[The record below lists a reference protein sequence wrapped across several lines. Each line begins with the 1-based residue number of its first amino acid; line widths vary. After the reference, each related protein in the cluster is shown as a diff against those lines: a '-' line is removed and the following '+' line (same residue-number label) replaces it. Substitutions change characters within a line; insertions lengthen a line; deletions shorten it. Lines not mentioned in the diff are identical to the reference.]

1 MIYYL
6 AFFIVNST
14 FVIIN
19 PYLQVVLDNLG
30 FGVESIGVF
39 IAIFET
45 CGIFG
50 PLVIGYFANK
60 KNWYNQSIILS
71 LLLCGLSFYALSYI
85 ESFFSAIILL
95 VITGFFFRAIPSLM
109 DHVINSAVN
118 GDSNKYT
125 KMRSSG
131 TVGYIVISALFSL
144 ARKPDVSSN
153 KSIGFWFIVICLASI
168 LIMFFVPQTKK
179 IEINYKLLDK
189 NLKGKWYDKGFII
202 TLIILGINRFTLSG
216 VYSFLSLYSI
226 KVVGYTDLTTL
237 NIIGT
242 VTEFFVM
249 ILSGNLIQNGKVK
262 AVNLMIFSCFMQV
275 IRLSIYALFPTVG
288 FLFLAQALH
297 CFSFGSIHAAAIA
310 YINKHVR
317 IDKKGVAISMYYALA
332 SGLPSVLSS
341 IIGGFIVGKYGF
353 TNLFEIYTFICMI
366 PVIIGITFYK
376 TLSKEIDYKI

>member
-30 FGVESIGVF
+30 FGVESIGIF

-50 PLVIGYFANK
+50 PLVIGFYANK
-60 KNWYNQSIILS
+60 KNWYNQSIIFS
-71 LLLCGLSFYALSYI
+71 LIICSLTFFALSYV
-85 ESFFSAIILL
+85 ESYLSAIILL
-95 VITGFFFRAIPSLM
+95 VLTGFFFRAIPSLLDYVM
-109 DHVINSAVN
+109 NSAVN

-125 KMRSSG
+125 KMRSAG
-131 TVGYIVISALFSL
+131 TLGYVVISALLSL

-153 KSIGFWFIVICLASI
+153 KSIGFWFIVICIASI
-168 LIMFFVPQTKK
+168 IVVLFIPKTKK
-179 IEINYKLLDK
+179 IEINDNLLEK

-202 TLIILGINRFTLSG
+202 TLILLGINRFTLSG

-237 NIIGT
+237 NLIGT
-242 VTEFFVM
+242 ITEFFVM
-249 ILSGNLIQNGKVK
+249 ILSGYLIQNGKVK
-262 AVNLMIFSCFMQV
+262 AVNLMIFSCFMQL

-288 FLFLAQALH
+288 FLFFAQALH

-310 YINKHVR
+310 YINKHIR

-353 TNLFEIYTFICMI
+353 TNLFGIYTIICTI
-366 PVIIGITFYK
+366 PIIIGITFYK
-376 TLSKEIDYKI
+376 TLNKETEYNI